1 MNKPLDAWSQLSAN
15 AQLLFIKDAPWWKTA
30 MDKAGAFCALLL
42 LFPLLLMVYLIIKI
56 TDPGPAF
63 FVQPRMGRGGVPFGM
78 YKFRSMVNNAEELK
92 AKLMEQNERD
102 GPAFKMTDDP
112 RITPIGR
119 FIRKWSIDELPQLYN
134 VLKGDMSIVGPRPLP
149 VTEDA
154 QMGQWHVMRREVKPG
169 ITCLWQIADRDNI
182 GFNEWIRLDIQYIR
196 NLSFWL
202 DVKIILLTVPAVL
215 TNRGAK

>member
-1 MNKPLDAWSQLSAN
+1 MNKPLFSRAGHSTN
-15 AQLLFIKDAPWWKTA
+15 AQQLFLKKIPLWKTA
-30 MDKAGAFCALLL
+30 MDKVAAASLLL
-42 LFPLLLMVYLIIKI
+42 LASPVLLITYITIKI
-56 TDPGPAF
+56 SDPGPAF
-63 FVQPRMGRGGVPFGM
+63 FVQPRMGRGGDAFGM
-78 YKFRSMVNNAEELK
+78 YKFRSMVMDAEALK

-134 VLKGDMSIVGPRPLP
+134 VLKGDMSLVGPRPLP
-149 VTEDA
+149 VSEDE

-182 GFNEWIRLDIQYIR
+182 GFDEWIRLDIKYIR

-202 DVKIILLTVPAVL
+202 DIKILLLTIPTVL

>member
-1 MNKPLDAWSQLSAN
+1 MNKPLLNPDSIGGN
-15 AQLLFIKDAPWWKTA
+15 AQSLFLKKVPLWKTA
-30 MDKAGAFCALLL
+30 MDKAGALCALLML
-42 LFPLLLMVYLIIKI
+42 SPILICTYIIIKV

-63 FVQPRMGRGGVPFGM
+63 FVQPRMGRGGTPFGM
-78 YKFRSMVNNAEELK
+78 FKFRSMVTNAEALK

-134 VLKGDMSIVGPRPLP
+134 VLRGDMSLVGPRPLP
-149 VTEDA
+149 VTEDK

-182 GFNEWIRLDIQYIR
+182 GFDEWIRLDIQYIR

-202 DVKIILLTVPAVL
+202 DVKILLLTIPAVL

>member
-1 MNKPLDAWSQLSAN
+1 MNKPIDHVGRVSGN
-15 AQLLFIKDAPWWKTA
+15 AQHLFLKPVPWWKTL
-30 MDKAGAFCALLL
+30 MDRVGAGSALLL
-42 LFPLLLMVYLIIKI
+42 LSPLMLITYAIIKI

-63 FVQPRMGRGGVPFGM
+63 FVQPRMGRGGQPFGM
-78 YKFRSMVNNAEELK
+78 FKFRSMVTNAEALK

-134 VLKGDMSIVGPRPLP
+134 VLRGDMSLVGPRPLP
-149 VTEDA
+149 LTEDK

-182 GFNEWIRLDIQYIR
+182 GFDEWIRLDIQYIR

-202 DVKIILLTVPAVL
+202 DVKILFLTIPAVL

>member
-1 MNKPLDAWSQLSAN
+1 MNRPLFQKDFNTTN
-15 AQLLFIKDAPWWKTA
+15 AQHLFLKKIPLWKTL
-30 MDKAGAFCALLL
+30 MDKTAAVLLL
-42 LFPLLLMVYLIIKI
+42 AIFSPLLLVTYIIIKV

-63 FVQPRMGRGGVPFGM
+63 FVQPRMGRGGAPFGM
-78 YKFRSMVNNAEELK
+78 YKFRSMVTNAEALK

-102 GPAFKMTDDP
+102 GPAFKMTHDP

-134 VLKGDMSIVGPRPLP
+134 VLKGDMSLVGPRPLP
-149 VTEDA
+149 VSEDE

-182 GFNEWIRLDIQYIR
+182 GFDEWIRLDIQYIR

-202 DVKIILLTVPAVL
+202 DIKILLLTVPAVL

>member
-1 MNKPLDAWSQLSAN
+1 MNKPLDDWAQLSSN
-15 AQLLFIKDAPWWKTA
+15 AQHLFIKDVPWWKTA
-30 MDKAGAFCALLL
+30 MDKAGAACALLL
-42 LFPLLLMVYLIIKI
+42 LSPLLLVVYLIIKI

-63 FVQPRMGRGGVPFGM
+63 FVQPRTGRGGVSFGM
-78 YKFRSMVNNAEELK
+78 YKFRSMVTNAEELK

-119 FIRKWSIDELPQLYN
+119 FIRKWSIDELPQLFN

-149 VTEDA
+149 VSEDK

-182 GFNEWIRLDIQYIR
+182 GFDEWIRLDIQYIR

>member
-1 MNKPLDAWSQLSAN
+1 MNKPVLDPDKISGN
-15 AQLLFIKDAPWWKTA
+15 AQSLFLKKVPLWKTA
-30 MDKAGAFCALLL
+30 MDKVGAFCALLML
-42 LFPLLLMVYLIIKI
+42 SPILITTYVIIKI

-63 FVQPRMGRGGVPFGM
+63 FVQPRMGRGGTPFGM
-78 YKFRSMVNNAEELK
+78 FKFRSMVTNAEALK

-134 VLKGDMSIVGPRPLP
+134 VLRGDMSLVGPRPLP
-149 VTEDA
+149 VTEDK

-182 GFNEWIRLDIQYIR
+182 GFDEWIRLDIQYIR

-202 DVKIILLTVPAVL
+202 DVKILLLTIPAVL